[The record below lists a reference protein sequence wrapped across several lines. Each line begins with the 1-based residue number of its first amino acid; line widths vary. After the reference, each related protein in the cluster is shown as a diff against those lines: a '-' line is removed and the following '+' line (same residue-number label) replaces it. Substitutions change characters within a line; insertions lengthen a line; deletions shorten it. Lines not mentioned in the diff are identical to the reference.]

1 VSKLAVVLVLVFAL
15 GVMGVLAQDDPEE
28 ITFRD
33 RLDDD
38 QEEIEYEI
46 ELAAGQSVLL
56 LAEATSGDL
65 DLLIMLSDPDGEM
78 LLLNDDRTPLDL
90 DSALGYTATEDGTYI
105 VTVGRSEYRFGE
117 TSGSFRLT
125 ALIGTEEVLED
136 LEALTRYDLSGDTE
150 TIITE
155 HFAVHYTDRGVDRS
169 DEDYAFIVATA
180 FEEVWQ
186 IQVVELRWPAPPSD
200 RLAGGDGLY
209 DIYIGDLINDYRNAL
224 GFTSPRVVVG
234 DNRSSP
240 ILETRAATSIIVVEN
255 DFEEVLDVDPS
266 ADQLALL
273 RSTIAHEFH
282 HAIQVGYDYRD
293 LHRWYYE
300 ATAVYMETTTLI
312 KEQDA
317 TEFVGYN
324 FDYPELCF
332 GTEVTDPGVGLL
344 IYGDWLFIQSIV
356 DAHGEEI
363 VQKLWQNIAEYDGF
377 AALEETLARY
387 NDDVPTALARYRI
400 QNLVRDYD
408 LAEAFDAT
416 VWLEDIMD
424 DTGRWSFNGE
434 GIQELSANY
443 FELDMRDGVYEIEL
457 TRESTDLELWAITV
471 DGDEATAIPLGDG
484 SNVEVA
490 RQDYTYIMVFNPA
503 YDDDINDCTYEEYF
517 ITVNRVNDD
526 TVSTDGSI
534 LWDASNFEP
543 LSLRR

>member
-1 VSKLAVVLVLVFAL
+1 VLKAVVVFLLVLVLGAV
-15 GVMGVLAQDDPEE
+15 GVLAQADPEE

-38 QEEIEYEI
+38 QEEIEYEV
-46 ELAAGQSVLL
+46 ELEAGQSVLL

-65 DLLIMLSDPDGEM
+65 DPFVMLSNPDGEM
-78 LLLNDDRTPLDL
+78 LLLNDDRSPFDL
-90 DSALGYTATEDGTYI
+90 DSALGHTASQSGMFT
-105 VTVGRSEYRFGE
+105 VTVGRSVYRFGE
-117 TSGSFRLT
+117 TSGNFRLT
-125 ALIGTEEVLED
+125 MLVGDEQVFED
-136 LEALTRYDLSGDTE
+136 LDELTRYELTGDTE
-150 TIITE
+150 TLTTE
-155 HFAVHYTDRGVDRS
+155 HFAVHYTDRGADES

-200 RLAGGDGLY
+200 SLSGGDGLY
-209 DIYIGDLINDYRNAL
+209 DVYIGDLINDFRNAL

-234 DNRSSP
+234 DNISSP
-240 ILETRAATSIIVVEN
+240 VLETRAATSIIVVEN

-266 ADQLALL
+266 SDQLALL

-293 LHRWYYE
+293 MHRWYYE

-317 TEFVGYN
+317 TDFIGYN
-324 FDYPELCF
+324 FAYPELCF

-344 IYGDWLFIQSIV
+344 IYGDWLFIQSLV

-363 VQKLWQNIAEYDGF
+363 VQKMWQNIAQYEGF
-377 AALEETLARY
+377 ASLEETLARY

-400 QNLVRDYD
+400 QNLVRDYE
-408 LAEAFDAT
+408 LAGAFEAT
-416 VWLEDIMD
+416 VWLEDVID

-443 FELDMRDGVYEIEL
+443 FELDVQHGVYEVEL
-457 TRESTDLELWAITV
+457 TRESTDLELWAITI
-471 DGDEATAIPLGDG
+471 DGEEATAIPLGTG
-484 SNVEVA
+484 GNVEVD

-517 ITVNRVNDD
+517 ITVNRVNDE
-526 TVSTDGSI
+526 TVTTDGSV

-543 LSLRR
+543 LSFRR